1 MWSFYVE
8 HPGGQFPARWRG
20 AADFGASKFGLSG
33 TRTLPGRRID
43 LMGRSLP
50 VPLTADPADVLR
62 SYLSAAR
69 TASAK
74 ALAANAAVLIA
85 PSRRAGDMSE
95 TTCTDDAS
103 TRPPSAITL
112 RSGVRRT
119 RTRVRL
125 VMRQRFVNAETSG
138 TCQKC
143 RSAGRNRVHRR
154 RHRGRIRVLGRPA
167 GRILGYRPRDRPA
180 LGATT
185 V

>member
-1 MWSFYVE
+1 MWSFYAE

-20 AADFGASKFGLSG
+20 AADFGASKFGRYSG
-33 TRTLPGRRID
+33 DPHRYRGRRID

-74 ALAANAAVLIA
+74 ALAAKAAVLIA
-85 PSRRAGDMSE
+85 PSRHAGDMSE
-95 TTCTDDAS
+95 TSCTDDAS

-125 VMRQRFVNAETSG
+125 VMDVYDQR
-138 TCQKC
+138 
-143 RSAGRNRVHRR
+143 
-154 RHRGRIRVLGRPA
+154 
-167 GRILGYRPRDRPA
+167 
-180 LGATT
+180 
-185 V
+185 